1 MKVEKRSSKEGARSR
16 KHRGGL
22 GKIGKKVGKGLKDI
36 GSRRVRIKWPQPI
49 KKLFSPADVFTL
61 MNFICGVSSV
71 MLSMDGGSGFMLAM
85 LLILFGVIF
94 DGLDGPVARRFGP
107 SRKFGVW
114 LDSIAD
120 AMTFCIAPA
129 MLLYQM
135 FNQKGGGTLGVLQT
149 AIVVSASLSIA
160 VLGIL
165 RLARFSITHHR
176 FKDFIG
182 LPTPAMAMIVV
193 GFCSLN
199 YWSAPQRA
207 DWAFDLLTSGRLLVV
222 PLILLLFSFA
232 MVSDVLYLKL
242 RGNLL
247 VGTGTVLLMMMAGLI
262 VGEKEPKLGLF
273 ASIVF
278 ILSGL
283 TYLVSPM
290 FKGPKNIWGASKR
303 LKAEELSKEIAALE
317 GETSLDREGPNEL

>member
-1 MKVEKRSSKEGARSR
+1 MKDKEGSERGRARKR
-16 KHRGGL
+16 RRHGGL
-22 GKIGKKVGKGLKDI
+22 GKLGKKVGKGLKDI
-36 GSRRVRIKWPQPI
+36 GSRKVRIKWPDPI

-71 MLSMDGGSGFMLAM
+71 MLSMDGGNGFRLAL

-135 FNQKGGGTLGVLQT
+135 FNQKESGPLGIAQT
-149 AIVVSASLSIA
+149 TIVVSASISIA

-193 GFCSLN
+193 GFCSVH

-207 DWAFDLLTSGRLLVV
+207 DWSFDLITSGRLLVI
-222 PLILLLFSFA
+222 PLLLLLFSFA

-242 RGNLL
+242 RGNLI
-247 VGTGTVLLMMMAGLI
+247 VGTGTVLLMMIAGLI

-273 ASIVF
+273 ATIVF
-278 ILSGL
+278 LLSGM
-283 TYLVSPM
+283 TYLVSPV
-290 FKGPKNIWGASKR
+290 FKGPKNIWGASRR
-303 LKAEELSKEIAALE
+303 LKAEELRKEIAALE
-317 GETSLDREGPNEL
+317 AEAYLDQEGNDEL

>member
-1 MKVEKRSSKEGARSR
+1 MKDEPSGKGAKRKGLRSKGNIGR
-16 KHRGGL
+16 
-22 GKIGKKVGKGLKDI
+22 IGKSVGKGLKSI
-36 GSRRVRIKWPQPI
+36 GRKNVRLRWPAPI

-61 MNFICGVSSV
+61 MNFVCGVSSV
-71 MLSMDGGSGFMLAM
+71 MLSMDGGSGFRLAM

-129 MLLYQM
+129 MLLYEM
-135 FNQKGGGTLGVLQT
+135 FNQKGSGPLGVLQT
-149 AIVVSASLSIA
+149 ALVVGASLSIA
-160 VLGIL
+160 ILGIL

-182 LPTPAMAMIVV
+182 LPTPAMAMLVV
-193 GFCSLN
+193 GFCSVF
-199 YWSAPQRA
+199 YWSGP
-207 DWAFDLLTSGRLLVV
+207 DKAFWELDLITSGRLLVV
-222 PLILLLFSFA
+222 PGLLLLFSLA

-242 RGNLL
+242 RGNLV
-247 VGTGTVLLMMMAGLI
+247 VGTGTVLLIMMAGLI
-262 VGEKEPKLGLF
+262 IGEKEPKLGLF
-273 ASIVF
+273 SSIVF
-278 ILSGL
+278 LLSSVI
-283 TYLVSPM
+283 YLASPS

-303 LKAEELSKEIAALE
+303 LEEDQLKNELIGPGTGHCAEEED
-317 GETSLDREGPNEL
+317 LDGL